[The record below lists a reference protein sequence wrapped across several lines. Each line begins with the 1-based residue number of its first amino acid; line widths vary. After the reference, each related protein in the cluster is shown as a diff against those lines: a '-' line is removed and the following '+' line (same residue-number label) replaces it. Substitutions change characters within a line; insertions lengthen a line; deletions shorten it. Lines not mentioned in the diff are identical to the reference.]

1 MIAAIPIAIGVFLIN
16 PVIVTQDSLSLQ
28 YTRRAEDGR
37 QGKTSLSVTW
47 KAEKKGKRK

>member
-28 YTRRAEDGR
+28 YTRRAEDGPPGENFPER
-37 QGKTSLSVTW
+37 HLEGG
-47 KAEKKGKRK
+47 KKGKRK